1 MSSADQ
7 LRQAV
12 ALARAGRKVE
22 ARDIL
27 LDLVDEDPHNEMAW
41 IWLSGLVDTLDDK
54 IIACENILTIN
65 PTNDRVRAYLSQ
77 LLEEQNQLIRLE
89 AATQVV
95 APQADPVV
103 DIPPRSADTDPSVP
117 SWDLAKHQ
125 EMEGQFDRAL
135 ETYRNLASL
144 TKDSRQ
150 FDRIYKEI
158 TRLEGLQ
165 KERIA
170 YVAPSSSIVRMAFGW
185 PLLYLSLVV
194 VQVGGKFFT
203 YPAWYLWLGIPFVAF
218 GSFLIALSEVN
229 ARHPIWK
236 ALFEEENSKGS
247 GFARFMAGLMGW
259 MLVVFP
265 HLMLIG
271 DSVLRLQNFQIPPI
285 PLLGN

>member
-1 MSSADQ
+1 MLFRSW
-7 LRQAV
+7 
-12 ALARAGRKVE
+12 
-22 ARDIL
+22 
-27 LDLVDEDPHNEMAW
+27 M
-41 IWLSGLVDTLDDK
+41 WLSGLVDTLEDK

-65 PTNDRVRAYLSQ
+65 PSNDKVRAYLAQ
-77 LLEEQNQLIRLE
+77 LLEEQNRLARLE
-89 AATQVV
+89 AATQVAV
-95 APQADPVV
+95 PQTSLVADPPPPSV
-103 DIPPRSADTDPSVP
+103 DLDPSTP

-125 EMEGQFDRAL
+125 EMEGQFDQAL

-144 TKDSRQ
+144 TRDSRQ
-150 FDRIYKEI
+150 FDPIYKEI

>member
-12 ALARAGRKVE
+12 ALARAGHKVE

-27 LDLVDEDPHNEMAW
+27 LALVDEDPHNEMAW
-41 IWLSGLVDTLDDK
+41 MWLSGLVDTLEDK

-65 PTNDRVRAYLSQ
+65 PSNDKVRAYLAQ
-77 LLEEQNQLIRLE
+77 LLEEQNRLARLE
-89 AATQVV
+89 AATQDAV
-95 APQADPVV
+95 PQTSLVADPL
-103 DIPPRSADTDPSVP
+103 PPSVDLDSSTP

-125 EMEGQFDRAL
+125 EMEGQFDQAL

-144 TKDSRQ
+144 TRDSRQ

-259 MLVVFP
+259 MLVVIP

-271 DSVLRLQNFQIPPI
+271 DSLLRLRNFQIPPM
-285 PLLGN
+285 PF

>member
-1 MSSADQ
+1 MSSAGQ

-27 LDLVDEDPHNEMAW
+27 LAVVDEDPHNEMAW
-41 IWLSGLVDTLDDK
+41 MWLSGLVDTLEDK

-65 PTNDRVRAYLSQ
+65 PSNDKVRAYLAQ
-77 LLEEQNQLIRLE
+77 LLEEQNRLARLE
-89 AATQVV
+89 AATQDAV
-95 APQADPVV
+95 PQTSLVADPL
-103 DIPPRSADTDPSVP
+103 PPSVDLDSSTP

-125 EMEGQFDRAL
+125 EMEGQFDQAL

-144 TKDSRQ
+144 TRDSRQ

-259 MLVVFP
+259 MLVVIP

-271 DSVLRLQNFQIPPI
+271 DFLLRLRNFQIPPM
-285 PLLGN
+285 PF